1 MPCHTA
7 TTKTSVTV
15 TADDT
20 VEHTLA
26 LTKKNQSSNAAVLDE
41 AGKLIGLFSN
51 KILLKNLIPISVAM
65 SDGIQI
71 DIKVPAAPGVA
82 KRLNNVRMHAISEV
96 MDRKPLT
103 VNTDD
108 PIWEAVSLLVKN
120 GGPLC
125 VVDSSGKFF
134 GFITYRS
141 LLEDLENMQTTDS

>member
-7 TTKTSVTV
+7 ITKKSVTV
-15 TADDT
+15 TAEDT
-20 VEHTLA
+20 VAHALA
-26 LTKKNQSSNAAVLDE
+26 LTKKNQSSNAAVIDE
-41 AGKLIGLFSN
+41 DGKLIGLFSN
-51 KILLKNLIPISVAM
+51 KVLLKNLIPISVAM
-65 SDGIQI
+65 SDGVQI
-71 DIKVPAAPGVA
+71 DVKVTAAPGVA
-82 KRLNNVRMHAISEV
+82 KRLNNVKAHTIAQV

-103 VNTDD
+103 VNTDT

-125 VVDSSGKFF
+125 VVDSGEKFF